1 MATEQQVINFINKI
15 ASMCVEDM
23 KKTKI
28 LASLKIAQACTESAY
43 GQSTATIKGN
53 NLYGIKADK
62 YWRGEFVT
70 AMGWEE
76 KNGIKQPKETMK
88 WRKYSSWQES
98 ITDHSNFL
106 KAKRYS
112 NIIGCT
118 DYKQACIN
126 IRNDGYC
133 TASNYTQVLI
143 YIIEKYQLYKYD
155 QQVLGNVSQPTPSPT
170 SKPITPQ
177 PAQPIQPSQI
187 INKKITIAN
196 GQWNVRQQPNASA
209 SVVKIVNAGQ
219 TFTSSKIE
227 NGWYYINELKGYINS
242 KGISKAEDIKVT
254 PNFIIYKIKVGDSW
268 WKIAQ
273 EQMGNGARCEE
284 LAKYN
289 GMTTKT
295 VIQPNQQ
302 IKIPK

>member
-1 MATEQQVINFINKI
+1 
-15 ASMCVEDM
+15 M

-76 KNGIKQPKETMK
+76 INGVKQPKELMR

-143 YIIEKYQLYKYD
+143 SIIEQYQLYKYD
-155 QQVLGNVSQPTPSPT
+155 TP
-170 SKPITPQ
+170 
-177 PAQPIQPSQI
+177 
-187 INKKITIAN
+187 
-196 GQWNVRQQPNASA
+196 
-209 SVVKIVNAGQ
+209 
-219 TFTSSKIE
+219 
-227 NGWYYINELKGYINS
+227 KGYTITFKPSTEGECKTIQNWVHE
-242 KGISKAEDIKVT
+242 KANYNGEIKNCGTYWSITFRTLKDFECKSIQMWVT
-254 PNFIIYKIKVGDSW
+254 SH
-268 WKIAQ
+268 
-273 EQMGNGARCEE
+273 
-284 LAKYN
+284 AKYN
-289 GMTTKT
+289 GE
-295 VIQPNQQ
+295 
-302 IKIPK
+302 IKAVY